1 MITLDGM
8 QKEVVGTDGSKLYLN
23 VMNPRG
29 IAQVPISG
37 GPITRIPV
45 ELLADDPYSDDKGGA
60 WDLSPDGSSFLV
72 RSHWDGTMYDMSVV
86 GTQGHP
92 ARYLT
97 RASDAAWSPDGKSVV
112 YSTEHGDFYRIPS
125 TGGEPRLLLS
135 SSALDGENL
144 GTYDLSWSPD
154 GSKIRFTR
162 NHALWEVSSNG
173 ANLRQLLPGWHS
185 SSLKCCGRWTP
196 DGEFFLFISGNTLQS
211 GVLFVAGA
219 QIWAIDE
226 RRGRLR
232 PPIAQPIQLTSGPID
247 WGTPIPSRDGKGIFA
262 QGVTPRGELVR
273 YDRQSNKFQPY
284 LGGISAEFVAFSK
297 DGRYVA
303 YVSYPDGI
311 LWRANRDGT
320 GMMQLSQPPFHPTAL
335 RWSPDG
341 SQILFIDNLNDV
353 GTMFVVP
360 AQGGT
365 PTRVLPEDKRAEGDA
380 TWSSDGKELVYDSD
394 SLLTYSDGPQGK
406 SEIRVLDVV
415 SHRVSTI
422 PGSYN
427 MWSPRLS
434 PDGRYIAAMTPTHG
448 LRVFDRELQR
458 WTTLQ
463 KAPVNWPCWS
473 QDSRSI
479 YFLGPDTLKAVS
491 RTSLDGGQT
500 EVVVDLKDFRG
511 TGWYAGWMGMD
522 PSDAPLLLR
531 DVGTNEIY
539 SLRLER
545 K

>member
-1 MITLDGM
+1 MDRSR
-8 QKEVVGTDGSKLYLN
+8 GSRLN
-23 VMNPRG
+23 
-29 IAQVPISG
+29 
-37 GPITRIPV
+37 
-45 ELLADDPYSDDKGGA
+45 LLADDPYSDDTGGA

-92 ARYLT
+92 ARYLA

-112 YSTEHGDFYRIPS
+112 YSTAHGDFYRIPS
-125 TGGEPRLLLS
+125 DWGRTSPAPLFADPLPGRT
-135 SSALDGENL
+135 LD
-144 GTYDLSWSPD
+144 TYDLSWSPD

-162 NHALWEVSSNG
+162 NHALWEVSSSG
-173 ANLRQLLPGWHS
+173 ANLHQLLPGWHS
-185 SSLKCCGRWTP
+185 SYLKCCGRWTP

-247 WGTPIPSRDGKGIFA
+247 WGTPIPSRDGKRIFA

-273 YDRQSNKFQPY
+273 YDRQSNQFQPY

-303 YVSYPDGI
+303 YVSFPDGI

-320 GMMQLSQPPFHPTAL
+320 GLMQLSEPPFHPTAL

-365 PTRVLPEDKRAEGDA
+365 PTRVLPEDKRSEGDA
-380 TWSSDGKELVYDSD
+380 TWSSDGKELVYDSR
-394 SLLTYSDGPQGK
+394 SVFSSGSRARSG
-406 SEIRVLDVV
+406 SEVRVLELV
-415 SHRVSTI
+415 SHQVSTS
-422 PGSYN
+422 PGIVGHVVAS
-427 MWSPRLS
+427 L
-434 PDGRYIAAMTPTHG
+434 
-448 LRVFDRELQR
+448 
-458 WTTLQ
+458 
-463 KAPVNWPCWS
+463 
-473 QDSRSI
+473 
-479 YFLGPDTLKAVS
+479 VS
-491 RTSLDGGQT
+491 
-500 EVVVDLKDFRG
+500 
-511 TGWYAGWMGMD
+511 
-522 PSDAPLLLR
+522 
-531 DVGTNEIY
+531 
-539 SLRLER
+539 
-545 K
+545 